1 MRDVPTKHVGTAAV
15 MADAANIRRATLLK
29 EIENRREQLKM
40 PLDLEIPCFEVIVF
54 SGGILTFWELT
65 VCPHMFKSVI

>member
-40 PLDLEIPCFEVIVF
+40 PLDLEIWDF
-54 SGGILTFWELT
+54 SFGL
-65 VCPHMFKSVI
+65 